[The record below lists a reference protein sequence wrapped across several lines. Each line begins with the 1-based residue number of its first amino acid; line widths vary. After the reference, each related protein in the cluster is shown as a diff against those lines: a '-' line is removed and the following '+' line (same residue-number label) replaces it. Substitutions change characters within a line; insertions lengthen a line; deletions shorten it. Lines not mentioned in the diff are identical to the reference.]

1 MHVTRMHA
9 ALLDGLGI
17 KVKLQNLTLLQEV
30 LEPNLRCKSM
40 LRTERCPNNFRSCTA
55 PAACQA
61 RAEVLEDLSSELNR

>member
-1 MHVTRMHA
+1 MHVARMQA

-30 LEPNLRCKSM
+30 LEPNLRCKSR
-40 LRTERCPNNFRSCTA
+40 LRTERCSDNFRSFMA

-61 RAEVLEDLSSELNR
+61 HAEVLEDLSSELSR